1 MAGIGFE
8 LRKILARDSYS
19 STLRAYVYA
28 GMLSAGPWVLSII
41 SVMLIGILS
50 IGVVFPEVLVRQF
63 LVTTTYLFACSLI
76 TTGGL
81 QVFFTRFVSDRL
93 FEQKHHVILP
103 NLLGIMLLST
113 IAAGLLGFVL
123 LWWLFDEPFIYR
135 LLVLANFVT
144 LCNLWLVII
153 FLSGMKQYN
162 RILLTMLGG
171 YSLMVVSSFF
181 LRPWGLDGLLFAL
194 LLGHATL
201 LFVFLFDILRQY
213 RADRLIAFD
222 FLERKQ
228 VFLSL
233 LLTGICYNMGIWADK
248 FIFWFNPMTSEQVIG
263 PLRAS
268 MLYDLP
274 IFLAYLSI
282 IPGMAVFLVRIETDF
297 AEWYERL
304 FDAVRGGQTLQHIAQ
319 LKSEM
324 IIAIRQ
330 GLQEICKVQGITVV
344 LLFLFA
350 PTLLEWLGISHFY
363 LPLFYIDLVGV
374 SFQLLL
380 MALLNVFFYLDK
392 RAIVLEL
399 SALFVLLNIALTLF
413 SQYLGPSFYGYGF
426 TVSLAI
432 CVLLGMMRLNKA
444 LDDLE
449 YNIFMLSR

>member
-28 GMLSAGPWVLSII
+28 GLLSAGPWVLSII

-50 IGVVFPEVLVRQF
+50 IGIVFPELLVRQF

-76 TTGGL
+76 ATGGL

-93 FEQKHHVILP
+93 FEKKPHVILP
-103 NLLGIMLLST
+103 NLLGIML
-113 IAAGLLGFVL
+113 IATVVAGLLAFVL
-123 LWWLFDEPFIYR
+123 LWWLFDEPFLYR
-135 LLVLANFVT
+135 LLVLTNFVT

-181 LRPWGLDGLLFAL
+181 LRPWGLNGLLFAL
-194 LLGHATL
+194 LIGHGTL
-201 LFVFLFDILRQY
+201 LFVFLFDILREY
-213 RADRLIAFD
+213 RADKLIAFD
-222 FLERKQ
+222 FLQRKQ

-233 LLTGICYNMGIWADK
+233 LVTGICYNMGIWADK

-263 PLRAS
+263 
-268 MLYDLP
+268 
-274 IFLAYLSI
+274 AYLSI

-304 FDAVRGGQTLQHIAQ
+304 FDAVRDGQTLQHIAQ

-324 IIAIRQ
+324 TIAIRQ

-350 PTLLEWLGISHFY
+350 PTLLSWLGISHFY
-363 LPLFYIDLVGV
+363 LPLFYIDLIGV
-374 SFQLLL
+374 SLQMLL

-399 SALFVLLNIALTLF
+399 SVLFVVLNIALTLL

-426 TVSLAI
+426 TIALAC
-432 CVLLGMMRLNKA
+432 CVMLGMMRLNKA

-449 YNIFMLSR
+449 YNTFMLSR

>member
-28 GMLSAGPWVLSII
+28 GLLSAGPWVLSII
-41 SVMLIGILS
+41 SVMLIGIMS
-50 IGVVFPEVLVRQF
+50 IGVVFPEMLVRQF
-63 LVTTTYLFACSLI
+63 LVTTTYLFATSLI
-76 TTGGL
+76 VTGGL

-93 FEQKHHVILP
+93 FEKKPHVILP
-103 NLLGIMLLST
+103 NLLGIMLIST
-113 IAAGLLGFVL
+113 IGAGLLAFVL
-123 LWWLFDEPFIYR
+123 LWWLFDQPFLYR
-135 LLVLANFVT
+135 LLVLTNFVT

-171 YSLMVVSSFF
+171 YSLMVVSSFL
-181 LRPWGLDGLLFAL
+181 LRPWGLNGLLFAL

-201 LFVFLFDILRQY
+201 LFVFLFDILREY
-213 RADRLIAFD
+213 RAEKLIAFD
-222 FLERKQ
+222 FLDRKQ

-233 LLTGICYNMGIWADK
+233 LLSGVCYNMGIWADK
-248 FIFWFNPMTSEQVIG
+248 FIFWFNPMTSEQIIG

-304 FDAVRGGQTLQHIAQ
+304 FDAVRDGQTLQHIQQ

-324 IIAIRQ
+324 TIAIRQ

-350 PTLLEWLGISHFY
+350 PKLLEWLGISHFY
-363 LPLFYIDLVGV
+363 LPLFYIDLIGV
-374 SFQLLL
+374 SFQMLL

-399 SALFVLLNIALTLF
+399 SALFVLLNIALTLL

-432 CVLLGMMRLNKA
+432 CVLLGMMRLNKS

-449 YNIFMLSR
+449 YNTFMLSR

>member
-28 GMLSAGPWVLSII
+28 GLLSAGPWVLSII
-41 SVMLIGILS
+41 SVMLIGIMS
-50 IGVVFPEVLVRQF
+50 IGVVFPELLVRQF
-63 LVTTTYLFACSLI
+63 LVTTTYLFATSLI

-93 FEQKHHVILP
+93 FEKKPHVILP
-103 NLLGIMLLST
+103 NLLGIMLIAT
-113 IAAGLLGFVL
+113 ICAGLLAFVL
-123 LWWLFDEPFIYR
+123 LWWLFDQPFLYR
-135 LLVLANFVT
+135 LLVLTNFVT

-171 YSLMVVSSFF
+171 YSLMVVASFF

-201 LFVFLFDILRQY
+201 LFVFLFDILREY
-213 RADRLIAFD
+213 RAEKLIAFD
-222 FLERKQ
+222 FLDRKQ

-233 LLTGICYNMGIWADK
+233 LLTGVCYNMGIWADK
-248 FIFWFNPMTSEQVIG
+248 FIFWFNPMTSEHVIG

-304 FDAVRGGQTLQHIAQ
+304 FDAVREGQTLQHIQQ

-324 IIAIRQ
+324 TVAIRQ

-350 PTLLEWLGISHFY
+350 PKLLEWLGISHFY
-363 LPLFYIDLVGV
+363 LPLFYIDLIGV

-399 SALFVLLNIALTLF
+399 SALFVLLNIALTLL

-432 CVLLGMMRLNKA
+432 CVLLGMMRLNKS

-449 YNIFMLSR
+449 YNTFMLSR

>member
-28 GMLSAGPWVLSII
+28 GLLSAGPWVQSII
-41 SVMLIGILS
+41 SVMLIGIMS
-50 IGVVFPEVLVRQF
+50 IGVVFPELLVRQF
-63 LVTTTYLFACSLI
+63 LVTTTYLFATSLI

-93 FEQKHHVILP
+93 FEKKPEVILP
-103 NLLGIMLLST
+103 NLLGIMLIAT
-113 IAAGLLGFVL
+113 IFAGLLAFVL
-123 LWWLFDEPFIYR
+123 LWWLFDEPFLYR
-135 LLVLANFVT
+135 LLVLTNFVT

-171 YSLMVVSSFF
+171 YSLMVVSSFA
-181 LRPWGLDGLLFAL
+181 LRPWGLNGLLFAL

-201 LFVFLFDILRQY
+201 LFVFLFDILREY
-213 RADRLIAFD
+213 RADKLIAFD
-222 FLERKQ
+222 FLDRKQ

-233 LLTGICYNMGIWADK
+233 LITGVCYNMGIWADK
-248 FIFWFNPMTSEQVIG
+248 FIFWFNPMTSEQIIG

-304 FDAVRGGQTLQHIAQ
+304 FDAVREGQTLQHIAQ

-324 IIAIRQ
+324 TIAIRQ

-350 PTLLEWLGISHFY
+350 PKLLEWLGISHFY
-363 LPLFYIDLVGV
+363 LPLFYIDLIGV
-374 SFQLLL
+374 SFQMLL

-399 SALFVLLNIALTLF
+399 SALFVLLNIALTLL

-426 TVSLAI
+426 TVSLAC
-432 CVLLGMMRLNKA
+432 CVLLGMMRLNKT

-449 YNIFMLSR
+449 YDTFMLSR

>member
-28 GMLSAGPWVLSII
+28 GLLSAGPWVLSII
-41 SVMLIGILS
+41 SVMLIGIMS
-50 IGVVFPEVLVRQF
+50 IGVVFPEMLVRQF
-63 LVTTTYLFACSLI
+63 LVTTTYLFATSLI
-76 TTGGL
+76 VTGGL

-93 FEQKHHVILP
+93 FEKKPQVILP
-103 NLLGIMLLST
+103 NLLGIMLIST
-113 IAAGLLGFVL
+113 IGAGLLAFVL
-123 LWWLFDEPFIYR
+123 LWWLFDQPFLYR
-135 LLVLANFVT
+135 LLVLTNFVT

-171 YSLMVVSSFF
+171 YSLMVVSSFL
-181 LRPWGLDGLLFAL
+181 LRPWGLNGLLFAL

-201 LFVFLFDILRQY
+201 LFVFLFDILREY
-213 RADRLIAFD
+213 RAEKLIAFD
-222 FLERKQ
+222 FLDRKQ

-233 LLTGICYNMGIWADK
+233 LLSGVCYNMGIWADK
-248 FIFWFNPMTSEQVIG
+248 FIFWFNPMTSEQIIG

-304 FDAVRGGQTLQHIAQ
+304 FDAVREGQTLQHIQQ

-324 IIAIRQ
+324 TIAIRQ

-350 PTLLEWLGISHFY
+350 PKLLEWLGISHFY
-363 LPLFYIDLVGV
+363 LPLFYIDLIGV
-374 SFQLLL
+374 SFQMLL

-399 SALFVLLNIALTLF
+399 SALFVLLNIALTLL

-449 YNIFMLSR
+449 YNTFMLSR

>member
-28 GMLSAGPWVLSII
+28 GLLSAGPWVLSII
-41 SVMLIGILS
+41 SVMLIGIMS
-50 IGVVFPEVLVRQF
+50 IGVVFPELLVRQF
-63 LVTTTYLFACSLI
+63 LVTTTYLFATSLI

-93 FEQKHHVILP
+93 FEKKPEVILP
-103 NLLGIMLLST
+103 NLLGIML
-113 IAAGLLGFVL
+113 IATSFAGLLAFVL
-123 LWWLFDEPFIYR
+123 LWWLFDEPFLYR
-135 LLVLANFVT
+135 LLVLTNFVT

-162 RILLTMLGG
+162 RILLTMLAG
-171 YSLMVVSSFF
+171 YSLMVVSSFA
-181 LRPWGLDGLLFAL
+181 LRPWGLNGLLFAL

-201 LFVFLFDILRQY
+201 LFVFLFDILREY
-213 RADRLIAFD
+213 RADKLIAFD
-222 FLERKQ
+222 FLDRKQ

-233 LLTGICYNMGIWADK
+233 LITGVCYNMGIWADK
-248 FIFWFNPMTSEQVIG
+248 FIFWFNPMTSEQIIG

-304 FDAVRGGQTLQHIAQ
+304 FDAVREGQTLQHIAQ

-324 IIAIRQ
+324 TIAIRQ

-350 PTLLEWLGISHFY
+350 PKLLEWLGISHFY
-363 LPLFYIDLVGV
+363 LPLFYIDLIGV
-374 SFQLLL
+374 SFQMLL

-399 SALFVLLNIALTLF
+399 SALFVLLNIALTLL

-426 TVSLAI
+426 TVSLAC
-432 CVLLGMMRLNKA
+432 CVLLGMMRLNKT

-449 YNIFMLSR
+449 YDTFMLSR

>member
-28 GMLSAGPWVLSII
+28 GLLSAGPWVLSII
-41 SVMLIGILS
+41 SVMLIGIMS
-50 IGVVFPEVLVRQF
+50 IGVVFPELLVRQF

-93 FEQKHHVILP
+93 FEKKPQAILP
-103 NLLGIMLLST
+103 NLLGIMLIAT
-113 IAAGLLGFVL
+113 IGAGLIAFVL
-123 LWWLFDEPFIYR
+123 LWWLFDQPFLYR
-135 LLVLANFVT
+135 LLVLTNFVT

-171 YSLMVVSSFF
+171 YSLMVVCSFL
-181 LRPWGLDGLLFAL
+181 LRPWGLNGLLFAL

-201 LFVFLFDILRQY
+201 LFVFLFDILREY
-213 RADRLIAFD
+213 RSDRLIAFD
-222 FLERKQ
+222 FLDRKQ

-233 LLTGICYNMGIWADK
+233 LLTGVCYNMGIWADK

-304 FDAVRGGQTLQHIAQ
+304 FDAVREGQTLQHIAQ

-324 IIAIRQ
+324 TVAIRQ

-350 PTLLEWLGISHFY
+350 PKLLEWLGISHFY
-363 LPLFYIDLVGV
+363 LPLFYIDLIGV
-374 SFQLLL
+374 SLQMLL

-399 SALFVLLNIALTLF
+399 SALFVLLNIALTLL

-426 TVSLAI
+426 TVSLAC
-432 CVLLGMMRLNKA
+432 CVLLGMMRLNKT

-449 YNIFMLSR
+449 YNTFMLSR

>member
-28 GMLSAGPWVLSII
+28 GLLSAGPWVLSII
-41 SVMLIGILS
+41 SVMLIGIMS
-50 IGVVFPEVLVRQF
+50 IGVVFPELLVRQF
-63 LVTTTYLFACSLI
+63 LVTTTYLFATSLI

-93 FEQKHHVILP
+93 FEKKPEVILP
-103 NLLGIMLLST
+103 NLLGIMLIAT
-113 IAAGLLGFVL
+113 IFAGLLAFVL
-123 LWWLFDEPFIYR
+123 LWWLFDEPFLYR
-135 LLVLANFVT
+135 LLVLTNFVT

-171 YSLMVVSSFF
+171 YSLMVVSSFA
-181 LRPWGLDGLLFAL
+181 LRPWGLNGLLFAL

-201 LFVFLFDILRQY
+201 LFVFLFDILREY
-213 RADRLIAFD
+213 RADKLIAFD
-222 FLERKQ
+222 FLDRKQ

-233 LLTGICYNMGIWADK
+233 LITGVCYTMGIWADK
-248 FIFWFNPMTSEQVIG
+248 FIFWFNPMTSEQIIG

-304 FDAVRGGQTLQHIAQ
+304 FDAVREGQTLQHIAQ

-324 IIAIRQ
+324 TIAIRQ

-350 PTLLEWLGISHFY
+350 PKLLEWLGISHFY
-363 LPLFYIDLVGV
+363 LPLFYIDLIGV
-374 SFQLLL
+374 SFQMLL

-399 SALFVLLNIALTLF
+399 SALFVLLNIALTLL

-426 TVSLAI
+426 TVSLAC
-432 CVLLGMMRLNKA
+432 CVLLGMMRLNKT

-449 YNIFMLSR
+449 YDTFMLSR

>member
-28 GMLSAGPWVLSII
+28 GLLSAGPWVLSII

-50 IGVVFPEVLVRQF
+50 IGIVFPELLVRQF

-76 TTGGL
+76 ATGGL

-93 FEQKHHVILP
+93 FEKKPHVILP
-103 NLLGIMLLST
+103 NLLGIML
-113 IAAGLLGFVL
+113 IATVVAGLLAFVL
-123 LWWLFDEPFIYR
+123 LWWLFDEPFLYR
-135 LLVLANFVT
+135 LLVLTNFVT

-181 LRPWGLDGLLFAL
+181 LRPWGLNGLLFAL
-194 LLGHATL
+194 LIGHGTL
-201 LFVFLFDILRQY
+201 LFVFLFDILREY
-213 RADRLIAFD
+213 RADKLIAFD
-222 FLERKQ
+222 FLQRKQ

-233 LLTGICYNMGIWADK
+233 LVTGICYNMGIWADK

-304 FDAVRGGQTLQHIAQ
+304 FDAVRDGQTLQHIAQ

-324 IIAIRQ
+324 TIAIRQ

-350 PTLLEWLGISHFY
+350 PTLLSWLGISHFY
-363 LPLFYIDLVGV
+363 LPLFYIDLIGV
-374 SFQLLL
+374 SLQMLL

-399 SALFVLLNIALTLF
+399 SVLFVVLNIALTLL

-426 TVSLAI
+426 TIALAC
-432 CVLLGMMRLNKA
+432 CVMLGMMRLNKA

-449 YNIFMLSR
+449 YNTFMLSR

>member
-28 GMLSAGPWVLSII
+28 GLLSAGPWVLSII
-41 SVMLIGILS
+41 SVMLIGIMS
-50 IGVVFPEVLVRQF
+50 IGVVFPEMLVRQF
-63 LVTTTYLFACSLI
+63 LVTTTYLFATSLI
-76 TTGGL
+76 VTGGL

-93 FEQKHHVILP
+93 FEKKPHVILP
-103 NLLGIMLLST
+103 NLLGIMLIST
-113 IAAGLLGFVL
+113 IGAGLLAFVL
-123 LWWLFDEPFIYR
+123 LWWLFDEPFLYR
-135 LLVLANFVT
+135 LLVLTNFVT

-171 YSLMVVSSFF
+171 YSLMVVSSFL
-181 LRPWGLDGLLFAL
+181 LRPWGLNGLLFAL

-201 LFVFLFDILRQY
+201 LFVFLFDILREY
-213 RADRLIAFD
+213 RADKLVAFD
-222 FLERKQ
+222 FLDRKQ

-233 LLTGICYNMGIWADK
+233 LLSGVCYNMGIWADK
-248 FIFWFNPMTSEQVIG
+248 FIFWFNPMTSEQIIG

-304 FDAVRGGQTLQHIAQ
+304 FDAVREGQTLQHIAQ

-324 IIAIRQ
+324 TIAIRQ

-350 PTLLEWLGISHFY
+350 PKLLEWLGISHFY
-363 LPLFYIDLVGV
+363 LPLFYIDLIGV
-374 SFQLLL
+374 SFQMLL

-399 SALFVLLNIALTLF
+399 SALFVLLNIALTLL

-426 TVSLAI
+426 TVSLAC
-432 CVLLGMMRLNKA
+432 CVLLGMMRLNKT

-449 YNIFMLSR
+449 YDTFMLSR

>member
-8 LRKILARDSYS
+8 LRKILERDSYS

-28 GMLSAGPWVLSII
+28 GLLSAGPWVLSII
-41 SVMLIGILS
+41 SVMLIGIMS
-50 IGVVFPEVLVRQF
+50 IGVVFPELLVRQF
-63 LVTTTYLFACSLI
+63 LVTTTYLFATSLI

-93 FEQKHHVILP
+93 FEKKPEVILP
-103 NLLGIMLLST
+103 NLLGIMLVAT
-113 IAAGLLGFVL
+113 IGAGLLAFVL
-123 LWWLFDEPFIYR
+123 LWWLFDQPFLYR
-135 LLVLANFVT
+135 LLVLTNFVT

-171 YSLMVVSSFF
+171 YSLMVVSSFL
-181 LRPWGLDGLLFAL
+181 LRPWGLNGLLFAL

-201 LFVFLFDILRQY
+201 LFVFLFDILREY
-213 RADRLIAFD
+213 RADKLIAFD
-222 FLERKQ
+222 FLDRKQ

-233 LLTGICYNMGIWADK
+233 LLTGVCYNMGIWADK
-248 FIFWFNPMTSEQVIG
+248 FIFWFNPMTSEQIIG

-304 FDAVRGGQTLQHIAQ
+304 FDAVREGQTLQHIAQ

-324 IIAIRQ
+324 TIAIRQ

-350 PTLLEWLGISHFY
+350 PKLLEWLGISHFY
-363 LPLFYIDLVGV
+363 LPLFYIDLIGV
-374 SFQLLL
+374 SFQMLL

-399 SALFVLLNIALTLF
+399 SALFVLLNIALTLL

-426 TVSLAI
+426 TVSLAC
-432 CVLLGMMRLNKA
+432 CVLLGMMRLNKT

-449 YNIFMLSR
+449 YDTFMLSR

>member
-19 STLRAYVYA
+19 SALQAYVYA
-28 GMLSAGPWVLSII
+28 GLLSAGPWVLSII

-50 IGVVFPEVLVRQF
+50 VGVVFPEVLVRQF

-76 TTGGL
+76 ITGGL

-93 FEQKHHVILP
+93 FEKKLDAILP
-103 NLLGIMLLST
+103 NLLGIMLIT
-113 IAAGLLGFVL
+113 TVGAGLLAFVL
-123 LWWLFDEPFIYR
+123 LWWLFDESFVYR
-135 LLVLANFVT
+135 LLVLTNFVT

-162 RILLTMLGG
+162 RILLTLLGG
-171 YSLMVVSSFF
+171 YLLMVVSSLF
-181 LRPWGLDGLLFAL
+181 LRRWGLEGLLFAL
-194 LLGHATL
+194 LLGHGTL
-201 LFVFLFDILRQY
+201 LFIFLFEIVRGHHS
-213 RADRLIAFD
+213 DRLIAFD

-228 VFLSL
+228 VFISL
-233 LLTGICYNMGIWADK
+233 LLTGICYNLGIWADK
-248 FIFWFNPMTSEQVIG
+248 FIFWFNPTTSEQVIG

-268 MLYDLP
+268 VLYDLP

-304 FDAVRGGQTLQHIAQ
+304 FDAIRNGQTLQHIAQ

-324 IIAIRQ
+324 TVAIRQ

-350 PTLLEWLGISHFY
+350 PTLAQWLGISPYY
-363 LPLFYIDLVGV
+363 LPLFYVDLIGV
-374 SFQLLL
+374 SLQLLL

-399 SALFVLLNIALTLF
+399 SALFVLLNIVLTLL

-426 TVSLAI
+426 TVSLAC
-432 CVLLGMMRLNKA
+432 CVLLGLLRLNKA

-449 YNIFMLSR
+449 YNTFMLGR

>member
-28 GMLSAGPWVLSII
+28 GLLSAGPWVLSII
-41 SVMLIGILS
+41 SVMLIGIMS
-50 IGVVFPEVLVRQF
+50 IGVVFPELLVRQF
-63 LVTTTYLFACSLI
+63 LVTTTYLFATSLI

-93 FEQKHHVILP
+93 FEKKPEVILT
-103 NLLGIMLLST
+103 NLLGIMLIAT
-113 IAAGLLGFVL
+113 IFAGLLAFVL
-123 LWWLFDEPFIYR
+123 LWWLFDEPFLYR
-135 LLVLANFVT
+135 LLVLTNFVT

-171 YSLMVVSSFF
+171 YSLMVVSSFA
-181 LRPWGLDGLLFAL
+181 LRPWGLNGLLFAL

-201 LFVFLFDILRQY
+201 LFVFLFDILREY
-213 RADRLIAFD
+213 RADKLIAFD
-222 FLERKQ
+222 FLDRKQ

-233 LLTGICYNMGIWADK
+233 LITGVCYNMGIWADK
-248 FIFWFNPMTSEQVIG
+248 FIFWFNPMTSEQIIG

-304 FDAVRGGQTLQHIAQ
+304 FDAVREGQTLQHIAQ

-324 IIAIRQ
+324 TIAIRQ

-350 PTLLEWLGISHFY
+350 PKLLEWLGISHFY
-363 LPLFYIDLVGV
+363 LPLFYIDLIGV
-374 SFQLLL
+374 SFQMLL

-399 SALFVLLNIALTLF
+399 SALFVLLNIALTLL

-426 TVSLAI
+426 TVSLAC
-432 CVLLGMMRLNKA
+432 CVLLGMMRLNKT

-449 YNIFMLSR
+449 YDTFMLSR

>member
-28 GMLSAGPWVLSII
+28 GLLSAGPWVLSII
-41 SVMLIGILS
+41 SVMLIGIMS
-50 IGVVFPEVLVRQF
+50 IGVVFPEMLVRQF
-63 LVTTTYLFACSLI
+63 LVTTTYLFATSLI
-76 TTGGL
+76 VTGGL

-93 FEQKHHVILP
+93 FEKKPHVILP
-103 NLLGIMLLST
+103 NLLGIMLIST
-113 IAAGLLGFVL
+113 IGAGLLAFVL
-123 LWWLFDEPFIYR
+123 LWWLFDQPFLYR
-135 LLVLANFVT
+135 LLVLTNFVT

-171 YSLMVVSSFF
+171 YSLMVVSSFL
-181 LRPWGLDGLLFAL
+181 LRPWGLNGLLFAL

-201 LFVFLFDILRQY
+201 LFVFLFDILREY
-213 RADRLIAFD
+213 RADKLVAFD
-222 FLERKQ
+222 FLDRKQ

-233 LLTGICYNMGIWADK
+233 LLSGVCYNMGIWADK
-248 FIFWFNPMTSEQVIG
+248 FIFWFNPMTSEQIIG

-304 FDAVRGGQTLQHIAQ
+304 FDAVREGQTLQHIQQ

-324 IIAIRQ
+324 TIAIRQ

-350 PTLLEWLGISHFY
+350 PKLLEWLGISHFY
-363 LPLFYIDLVGV
+363 LPLFYIDLIGV
-374 SFQLLL
+374 SFQMLL

-399 SALFVLLNIALTLF
+399 SALFVLLNIALTLL

-432 CVLLGMMRLNKA
+432 CVLLGMMRLNKS

-449 YNIFMLSR
+449 YNTFMLSR